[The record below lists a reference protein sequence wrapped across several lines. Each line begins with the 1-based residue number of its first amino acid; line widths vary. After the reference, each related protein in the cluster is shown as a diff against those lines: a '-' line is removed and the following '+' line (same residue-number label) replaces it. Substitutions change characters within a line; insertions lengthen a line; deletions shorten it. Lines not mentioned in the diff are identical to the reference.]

1 MASLFLRDAMTVEE
15 FLTAAC
21 AKKGLNPVE
30 NFVRVKKRREMSS
43 AKYFVP
49 HRSDLIETYVSEKKI
64 NIQIQWGSLNWNPK
78 YPNFTNF

>member
-21 AKKGLNPVE
+21 IKKGLNPVE

-49 HRSDLIETYVSEKKI
+49 HRSDLIETYVSFFCLEHLGLDS
-64 NIQIQWGSLNWNPK
+64 QYSVDLNWLK
-78 YPNFTNF
+78 AC

>member
-21 AKKGLNPVE
+21 QKKGLNPVE

-49 HRSDLIETYVSEKKI
+49 HRSDLIETYVSHFGGFETGLK
-64 NIQIQWGSLNWNPK
+64 WG
-78 YPNFTNF
+78 